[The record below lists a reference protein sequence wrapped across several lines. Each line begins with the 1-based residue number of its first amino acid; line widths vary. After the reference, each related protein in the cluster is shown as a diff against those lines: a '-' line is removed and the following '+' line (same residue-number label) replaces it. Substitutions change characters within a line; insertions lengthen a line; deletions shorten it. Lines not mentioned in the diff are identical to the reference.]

1 MQLQLNSKHLTS
13 SLISCFTFLL
23 LLLINDEANAQ
34 TANKH
39 KNTSTSYKV
48 IGIKDGDTIDL
59 LMEGK
64 KQTIRLEHIDCPEK
78 NQPFGN
84 RAKQRI
90 AELCFGKNV
99 TISLPFKYDRNR
111 RIIATVYLNNEI
123 NVNQELVR
131 NGLAWHFKKYSN
143 NQEYASLE
151 IAARKKHLG
160 LWKDPHPMAPWDWRK
175 AKKHSSKN

>member
-1 MQLQLNSKHLTS
+1 MSLRIKSKKKTNSLIYSIAFLVILLNSIVAFS
-13 SLISCFTFLL
+13 QI
-23 LLLINDEANAQ
+23 D
-34 TANKH
+34 NKH
-39 KNTSTSYKV
+39 QSHSTTYKV

-78 NQPFGN
+78 KQPFGN
-84 RAKQRI
+84 KAKQRI
-90 AELCFGKNV
+90 ADLCFGKNV
-99 TISLPFKYDRNR
+99 TLSHPYKYDRNK
-111 RIIATVYLNNEI
+111 RIIATVYLANGI
-123 NVNQELVR
+123 NVNQEMVR

-160 LWKDPHPMAPWDWRK
+160 LWIDPQPMAPWDWRT
-175 AKKHSSKN
+175 ARKHSSKN